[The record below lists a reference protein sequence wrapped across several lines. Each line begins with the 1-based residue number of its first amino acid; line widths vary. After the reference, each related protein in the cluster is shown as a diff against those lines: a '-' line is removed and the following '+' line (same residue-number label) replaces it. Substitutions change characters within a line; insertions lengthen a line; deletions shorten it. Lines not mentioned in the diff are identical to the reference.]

1 MNAVGPVQ
9 SPQLSPGLRRGRRG
23 AQLHVPYVYVR
34 VGMDRVGRASLNV
47 DNGILRFFL
56 QMCRVLN
63 LET

>member
-1 MNAVGPVQ
+1 
-9 SPQLSPGLRRGRRG
+9 
-23 AQLHVPYVYVR
+23 
-34 VGMDRVGRASLNV
+34 MDRVGRASLNV